1 MGSGQRPPGKML
13 CTNSLFYIIPQ
24 LSEIFNNISG
34 EEKPHGEPAR
44 LGDFFV
50 GDERFAIR
58 GEWGG
63 RAAGEGCPEG
73 QPEGEAERPPNGGL
87 LQVLQFPQ
95 PQGGGSITGHSPVPA
110 GRKGDGADL
119 GTIRQA
125 AALKLLLEE
134 PAEEGTQPL

>member
-1 MGSGQRPPGKML
+1 MDSGQRPPGKML
-13 CTNSLFYIIPQ
+13 CANSLFYIIPQ

-58 GEWGG
+58 GLPGGSARGGSGAAVEW
-63 RAAGEGCPEG
+63 
-73 QPEGEAERPPNGGL
+73 GL

-95 PQGGGSITGHSPVPA
+95 PQGGGSITGHSPIPA
-110 GRKGDGADL
+110 RGKGDRADL
-119 GTIRQA
+119 GAIRQA

-134 PAEEGTQPL
+134 PAEEGAQPL

>member
-13 CTNSLFYIIPQ
+13 CANSLFYIIPQ

-44 LGDFFV
+44 FGDFFV

-58 GEWGG
+58 GEW
-63 RAAGEGCPEG
+63 
-73 QPEGEAERPPNGGL
+73 GL

-95 PQGGGSITGHSPVPA
+95 PQGGGSITGHTPVPA
-110 GRKGDGADL
+110 RGKGDRADL
-119 GTIRQA
+119 GAIRQA